1 MGSVVA
7 GQTHARSEQA
17 PGFLRSVTCSGRA
30 HRDLHGTN
38 GAGKKKVFSL
48 LFREDDKPKPENEPC
63 ITQIRVG
70 KKSYK
75 MSSFIAN
82 T

>member
-1 MGSVVA
+1 MGSVVT
-7 GQTHARSEQA
+7 GQTHARSERA

-48 LFREDDKPKPENEPC
+48 PFRQDDKPKPENEPC

-70 KKSYK
+70 KKKLQDEQFYC
-75 MSSFIAN
+75 
-82 T
+82 